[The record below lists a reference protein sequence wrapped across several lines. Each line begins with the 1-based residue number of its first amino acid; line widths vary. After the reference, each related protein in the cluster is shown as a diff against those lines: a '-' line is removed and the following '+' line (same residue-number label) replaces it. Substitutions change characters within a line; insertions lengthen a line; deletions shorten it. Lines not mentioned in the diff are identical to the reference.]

1 MRIKILNEIEEM
13 LKQMREQDYM
23 SYDLEKDLQSLEM
36 MLQLAKEN
44 EEE

>member
-1 MRIKILNEIEEM
+1 MINEIEEM

-36 MLQLAKEN
+36 MLQFFRKEN
-44 EEE
+44 EDD

>member
-1 MRIKILNEIEEM
+1 MKMINEIEEM

-36 MLQLAKEN
+36 MLQFFRKEN
-44 EEE
+44 EDD